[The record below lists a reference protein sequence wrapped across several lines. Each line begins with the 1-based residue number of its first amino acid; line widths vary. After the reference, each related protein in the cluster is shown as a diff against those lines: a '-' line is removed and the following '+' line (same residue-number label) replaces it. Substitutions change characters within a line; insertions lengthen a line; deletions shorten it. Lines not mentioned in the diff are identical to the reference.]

1 MTCSEFLA
9 GFSDY
14 YDSDPGASSRG
25 RFEEHLRA
33 CRSCARYRDVVDR
46 GVEALRSLPPSPL
59 REDFRDRLR
68 HSIYDY
74 EEERRHS
81 GGTLGASPVMLM
93 VAAAAVVA
101 AVLGGPFLFR
111 REPSVEIAP
120 IVVQRP
126 PEPRPRPQPSL
137 LDPIPEAPTVRVVQ
151 DTPRLEAL
159 ELWERSNALL
169 YEHSPLYQRYRD
181 PGLVRTGLR

>member
-14 YDSDPGASSRG
+14 YDSDPGAATRG

-33 CRSCARYRDVVDR
+33 CRSCERYRDVVAR
-46 GVEALRSLPPSPL
+46 GVETLRSLPPSPL

-81 GGTLGASPVMLM
+81 GGTLGVSAVPLM
-93 VAAAAVVA
+93 MAAAAVAA
-101 AVLGGPFLFR
+101 AVLGGPLLVR
-111 REPSVEIAP
+111 REPSVEIPP
-120 IVVQRP
+120 IVVERP
-126 PEPRPRPQPSL
+126 ADPLPSL
-137 LDPIPEAPTVRVVQ
+137 LDRVPETPTVRVAQ
-151 DTPRLEAL
+151 ERLRLEPL

-169 YEHSPLYQRYRD
+169 YERSPLYQRYRD